1 MDDDIHYIFLGYVVD
16 TKSIRSENES
26 NYNMHKQ
33 IKHTHIRIHIDNWI
47 ILVYFHNDYDQN
59 A

>member
-33 IKHTHIRIHIDNWI
+33 IKHTHTHTFEFTLI
-47 ILVYFHNDYDQN
+47 IG
-59 A
+59 